1 MRTTVIPAQITTV
14 EDKIAGNLSMTQI
27 VILMIPVFFGTL
39 LFALF
44 PPTMHVVLYKI
55 PPVLFVIF
63 TSLFLSLRIKGKVVA
78 NWVIV
83 LLSYTMRP
91 RFYVFNKND
100 SYLRDIPQ
108 LESITQKQ
116 TTVVKAKKDMLLP
129 AKTFSV
135 KELKKMEAFIKNPN
149 YSLSLKPGK
158 KGELYVAVSEI
169 LDDSK

>member
-55 PPVLFVIF
+55 PPVLLVLLV
-63 TSLFLSLRIKGKVVA
+63 SLLLSLRIKGKVVA
-78 NWVIV
+78 NWLIV
-83 LLSYTMRP
+83 LLSYNLRP

-100 SYLRDIPQ
+100 SYLRDVPQ
-108 LESITQKQ
+108 LEAVIQKQ
-116 TTVVKAKKDMLLP
+116 TVAVKAKKDILLP

-158 KGELYVAVSEI
+158 KGELYVAVSEVE
-169 LDDSK
+169 

>member
-27 VILMIPVFFGTL
+27 VILMMPVFFGTL

-55 PPVLFVIF
+55 PPVLFVLLL
-63 TSLFLSLRIKGKVVA
+63 SLILSLRIKGKVVA
-78 NWVIV
+78 NWLVV
-83 LLSYTMRP
+83 LLSYNFRP

-108 LESITQKQ
+108 LESDIQKQ
-116 TTVVKAKKDMLLP
+116 GAPVKAKRDILLP

-135 KELKKMEAFIKNPN
+135 KELRKMEAFIKNPN

-169 LDDSK
+169 E

>member
-27 VILMIPVFFGTL
+27 VILMIPIFFGTL

-55 PPVLFVIF
+55 PPVLFILLI
-63 TSLFLSLRIKGKVVA
+63 SLFLSLRIKGKVVA
-78 NWVIV
+78 NWLIV
-83 LLSYTMRP
+83 LLSYNLRP

-100 SYLRDIPQ
+100 SYLRDIPEMQ
-108 LESITQKQ
+108 VKLQKQ
-116 TTVVKAKKDMLLP
+116 SATIHAKKDILLP

-158 KGELYVAVSEI
+158 KGELYVAVSEVE
-169 LDDSK
+169 

>member
-27 VILMIPVFFGTL
+27 VILMIPIFFGTL

-55 PPVLFVIF
+55 PPVLFVLLI
-63 TSLFLSLRIKGKVVA
+63 SLFLSLRIKGKVVA
-78 NWVIV
+78 NWLIV
-83 LLSYTMRP
+83 LLSYNLRP

-100 SYLRDIPQ
+100 SYLRDVPQ
-108 LESITQKQ
+108 LEAVVQKQ
-116 TTVVKAKKDMLLP
+116 TVAVKAKKDILLP

-158 KGELYVAVSEI
+158 KGELYVAVSEVE
-169 LDDSK
+169 